1 MKYWLMKSEPE
12 VFSVE
17 DLRRAGNTNWDG
29 VRNYRARNFMKEQ
42 RKGDRAFFYHS
53 GHPAPAIAG
62 VMEITREA
70 YPDPTQFDPRSEYY
84 DPGSRKDNPRWVQVN
99 VRYLSSF
106 IRTLPLKEIKMIPAL
121 KRMLLLAHSR
131 LSVMPVSAAAWR
143 WILCRGQDKM

>member
-1 MKYWLMKSEPE
+1 MKSEPE

-29 VRNYRARNFMKEQ
+29 VRNYQARNFMKEQ

-70 YPDPTQFDPRSEYY
+70 YPDPTQVDPRSEHY

-106 IRTLPLKEIKMIPAL
+106 IRPLSLKEIKMIPAL

-131 LSVMPVSAAAWR
+131 LSVMPVSAAGWR
-143 WILCRGQDKM
+143 WILRRGQDKT